1 VPTYKEINPAVF
13 ACVTFPFLF
22 GVMFGDIGHG
32 FVLFLVGALL
42 CLFDGPLRK
51 ASPAMEGVLMIRY
64 IVLLMGFFATFNGLI
79 YNDFMAIPIWLFKS
93 CYHVVEDTSKH
104 YVQDPKHHHEIPMKL
119 TIVEDCV
126 YPIGVDPAWYLGSNE
141 LTFLNSLKMK
151 ISVIL
156 GVLQMSL
163 GVIMKGLNAIYFRNY
178 LDFIFEF
185 IPQIILLLVLFGY
198 MDWLII
204 AKWLTNF
211 THIESRAPSVISTMI
226 GVFLDF
232 GKIPP
237 GQVGVIGSDSTQTAL
252 SIICLVVALIC
263 VPTMLF
269 PKPFILNSHL
279 K

>member
-1 VPTYKEINPAVF
+1 
-13 ACVTFPFLF
+13 
-22 GVMFGDIGHG
+22 
-32 FVLFLVGALL
+32 
-42 CLFDGPLRK
+42 
-51 ASPAMEGVLMIRY
+51 MIRY
-64 IVLLMGFFATFNGLI
+64 IVLLMGFFATFNGII

-163 GVIMKGLNAIYFRNY
+163 GVLMKGLNAIYFRNY

-211 THIESRAPSVISTMI
+211 THVESRAPSVISTMI

-252 SIICLVVALIC
+252 SIFCLVVALIC

-279 K
+279 KQHAAHDHEDKNSIPLQEHNQDDKKGLLDNKDQDREAIVQQVEYNQN